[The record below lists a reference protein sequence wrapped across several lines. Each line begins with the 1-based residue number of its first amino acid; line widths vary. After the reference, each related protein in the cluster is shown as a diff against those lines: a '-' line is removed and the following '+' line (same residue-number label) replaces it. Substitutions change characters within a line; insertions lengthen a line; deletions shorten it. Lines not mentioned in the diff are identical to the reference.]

1 MKFLDK
7 FRKNKEPDFFELLT
21 KQAELINKGIR
32 LLNEYC
38 MTHDEAVADAV
49 VKAEDDGDMVR
60 RVLVDDMNKTSIT
73 PFDREDL
80 FKLSAKLDEV
90 LDYAKTSVDEIRL
103 FKITPDDEMTE
114 ITTALHEMSEHIILA
129 VSNIERHEAI
139 ARDEAIYVKR
149 MENKVGDLTV
159 QALEKLF
166 DTADFRSIFKYR
178 EIYRH
183 LNQTA
188 DIADE
193 AMDCLLKILV
203 KK

>member
-60 RVLVDDMNKTSIT
+60 RVLVDDMNKTFIT

-139 ARDEAIYVKR
+139 ARDEA
-149 MENKVGDLTV
+149 ENKVGDLTV